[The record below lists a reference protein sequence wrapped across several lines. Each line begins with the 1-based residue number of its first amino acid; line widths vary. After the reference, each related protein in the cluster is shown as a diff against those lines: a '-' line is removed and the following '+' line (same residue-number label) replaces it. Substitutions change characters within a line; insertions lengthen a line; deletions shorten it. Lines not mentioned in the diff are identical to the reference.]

1 MSSDEGFENIDR
13 DEVEMGM
20 EAQATNNE
28 SKNRMISDLQEY
40 IKTNGKKSTF
50 VGWIAHTDDESIRIN
65 PRLRYEDSIQRIAWN
80 DTIKIERS
88 LFRSGNSG
96 LQLPESRA
104 IIATPAHENCGWP
117 GKDKQGGAKK
127 INRRKSRKG
136 KKPKKPKKR
145 KTRKTRRG
153 RK

>member
-65 PRLRYEDSIQRIAWN
+65 PRLRYKDSIQRIAWN

-104 IIATPAHENCGWP
+104 IKATDAHADCGWP
-117 GKDKQGGAKK
+117 KTPLTIVASAKK

-136 KKPKKPKKR
+136 KKPKKR